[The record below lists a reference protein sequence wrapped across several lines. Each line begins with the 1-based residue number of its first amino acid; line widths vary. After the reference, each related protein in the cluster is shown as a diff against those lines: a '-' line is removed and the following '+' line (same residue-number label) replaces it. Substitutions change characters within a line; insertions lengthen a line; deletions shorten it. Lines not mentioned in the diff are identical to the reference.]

1 MCRVPPL
8 FQAWFQEA
16 AVTNTL
22 RDTSEV
28 PRLVPP
34 IASPYNRAVQKL
46 SICGTGCSIADLL
59 YTNIDFSSAAFSK
72 YRSNAAGDGG
82 LEPGKLVFAEEI
94 ERFSRRGIHQILS
107 ELTGATGPASL
118 NLGGPGVVAAI
129 NAAQLLY
136 DTDEID
142 VRFSGAVGTD
152 SNGDFIRKTVESNHL
167 STERYKV
174 VEGDSPVTYVLSD
187 PHYHG
192 GNGERTFIND
202 IAAAWHF
209 GPEDL
214 GEWFF
219 SGDLLFFGATALVPK
234 LHDGLSE
241 LLTKAKQLD
250 KITVVTTVYDFR
262 NEKRDPEGRWPMG
275 ASEESYQSID
285 LLVTDRE
292 EALRLSGTRT
302 LEESVDF
309 FVDRG
314 VGALVVTSGP
324 EPIRYYSGGS
334 LFSACAGELP
344 VSEEVGRRLSGFTGQ
359 GDTTGCGDNFAGAVL
374 AGLAL
379 QLRSGRA
386 EVDLQTACGLGI
398 SCGGFACFYLG
409 GTFHENTPGEKRAS
423 VEPIYEAY
431 RRQIRKAAELLP
443 FDRLF

>member
-1 MCRVPPL
+1 M
-8 FQAWFQEA
+8 
-16 AVTNTL
+16 
-22 RDTSEV
+22 
-28 PRLVPP
+28 
-34 IASPYNRAVQKL
+34 QKL

-59 YTNIDFSSAAFSK
+59 YTNIDFSSEAFSK
-72 YRSNAAGDGG
+72 YRSRTPGDGG
-82 LEPGKLVFAEEI
+82 LTPGKLVFADEI
-94 ERFSRRGIHQILS
+94 ERFSQNAIHEILS
-107 ELTGATGPASL
+107 ELTDGAGPASL

-142 VRFSGAVGTD
+142 VSFSGAVGTD
-152 SNGDFIRKTVESNHL
+152 SNGEFIRKTVESNHL

-174 VEGDSPVTYVLSD
+174 VSGDSPVTYVLSD
-187 PHYHG
+187 PHFHG

-214 GEWFF
+214 GDWFF
-219 SGDLLFFGATALVPK
+219 SGDLLFFGATALVPN
-234 LHDGLSE
+234 LHDNLTE
-241 LLTKAKQLD
+241 LLTKAKRLE

-262 NEKRDPEGRWPMG
+262 NEKRNPRGRWPMG
-275 ASEESYQSID
+275 TSDESYRAID
-285 LLVTDRE
+285 LLITDRE
-292 EALRLSGTRT
+292 EALRLSGART
-302 LEESVDF
+302 LEEAVGF
-309 FVDRG
+309 FVERG

-334 LFSACAGELP
+334 LFSACSGQLP
-344 VSEEVGRRLSGFTGQ
+344 VSEEIGVRLSCFTGQ

-379 QLRSGRA
+379 QLRTRRS
-386 EVDLQTACGLGI
+386 EVDLRSACGLGI

-409 GTFHENTPGEKRAS
+409 GTFHESHPGEKRAS

-431 RRQIRKAAELLP
+431 RHQVRGTANLLP
-443 FDRLF
+443 FHELF